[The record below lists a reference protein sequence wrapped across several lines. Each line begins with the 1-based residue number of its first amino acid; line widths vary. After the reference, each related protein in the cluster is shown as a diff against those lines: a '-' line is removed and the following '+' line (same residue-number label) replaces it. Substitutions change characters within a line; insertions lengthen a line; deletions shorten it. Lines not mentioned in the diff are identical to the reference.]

1 MNYQEHQNI
10 YKFEDV
16 IRVIALKLIDCSGKS
31 VIKDPSFD
39 AFENLITA
47 RATDLS
53 KKYKP
58 VLLDRV
64 RLEEEYIEE
73 YRKNHPEPLRTERLL
88 VDYVVKYIEE
98 EIKKNGV

>member
-10 YKFEDV
+10 YKFEDT
-16 IRVIALKLIDCSGKS
+16 IRVVALKLIDCSRKS

-53 KKYKP
+53 KKYKS

-64 RLEEEYIEE
+64 HLEEEYIEE
-73 YRKNHPEPLRTERLL
+73 C
-88 VDYVVKYIEE
+88 
-98 EIKKNGV
+98 IKVLKEN

>member
-1 MNYQEHQNI
+1 MNYEEHQNI

-16 IRVIALKLIDCSGKS
+16 IRVVAMKLIDCSRKTS
-31 VIKDPSFD
+31 IKEPSFD
-39 AFENLITA
+39 TFENLITA

-64 RLEEEYIEE
+64 SLKEDYIAE
-73 YRKNHPEPLRTERLL
+73 YRKNHPEALRTERLL
-88 VDYVVKYIEE
+88 VDYVIRYIEE
-98 EIKKNGV
+98 EIKKNGK